1 MSKNATASAGTRS
14 TTVRQTHHLLSWSG
28 CRQQGLLLT
37 SCKQQRAT
45 CVACSHSVVRRRCQR
60 SLASRKDAPHRRPSN
75 PTQLVNAH
83 VAAAGSPVP
92 IAGLLILRPPCANSM
107 RCLRCVHALAL
118 VLLVLGMDHGCT
130 VCGVVCPTRANT
142 PTRRPGLGRPGAACR
157 TRPLAGP
164 RTRVDRLERMSFSVA
179 ISRWADVRVTWYV
192 VRPFHG
198 QGSRISSLFSCRV
211 AEHLSSAQS
220 RAASNVV
227 ALAAR
232 A

>member
-1 MSKNATASAGTRS
+1 MWPTICCAGTCRSPPPGTRHGTGVSKNATASAGTRS

-60 SLASRKDAPHRRPSN
+60 LLASRKDAPHRPSN

-83 VAAAGSPVP
+83 VAAAGSPVL

-107 RCLRCVHALAL
+107 RCLRCVHARAL

-130 VCGVVCPTRANT
+130 VCGVVCPAHTQT
-142 PTRRPGLGRPGAACR
+142 LLP
-157 TRPLAGP
+157 
-164 RTRVDRLERMSFSVA
+164 
-179 ISRWADVRVTWYV
+179 
-192 VRPFHG
+192 
-198 QGSRISSLFSCRV
+198 
-211 AEHLSSAQS
+211 
-220 RAASNVV
+220 V
-227 ALAAR
+227 ALAWEDPGGLSHAAFAR
-232 A
+232 TSHPR